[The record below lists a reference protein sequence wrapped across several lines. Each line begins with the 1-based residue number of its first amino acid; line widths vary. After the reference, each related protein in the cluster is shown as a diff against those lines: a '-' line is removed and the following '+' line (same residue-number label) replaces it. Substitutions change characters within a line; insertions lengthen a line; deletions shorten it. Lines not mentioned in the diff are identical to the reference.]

1 VGTGF
6 LRRLTRAFERARDGE
21 TLTSWSPSSLDPY
34 GLVPLFDAW
43 DEAEHRAAIE
53 KVVVLPRSAPEIEEH
68 ERTTA

>member
-1 VGTGF
+1 V
-6 LRRLTRAFERARDGE
+6 RDGE

-34 GLVPLFDAW
+34 GLVPLLDAW

-53 KVVVLPRSAPEIEEH
+53 KVVALPLSAPEIEEH